1 MSTPSDDAQRD
12 MEQRAL
18 RNVRS
23 LVDKLETTD
32 KLEGKALR
40 RLTMIVIGS
49 VVAVCALGFVAWQL
63 MAKRHAE
70 QSTRPVVVAP
80 PANAPK

>member
-1 MSTPSDDAQRD
+1 
-12 MEQRAL
+12 
-18 RNVRS
+18 
-23 LVDKLETTD
+23 
-32 KLEGKALR
+32 
-40 RLTMIVIGS
+40 
-49 VVAVCALGFVAWQL
+49 VAVGALGFVAWQL